1 MIGPHDDPD
10 NLPDNDRDA
19 GTDGDLWVRPYTAT
33 NGRTHPSTA
42 LDLMSLVKA
51 TGRGTIAPERL
62 GYEHAQALRLCRAPT
77 SVAEVAAYLRQPVN
91 VAKVLLSDLID
102 VGAVATRFPTSDA
115 DTTPPDMLEALIEGL
130 RNL

>member
-1 MIGPHDDPD
+1 MIGPDDDPD
-10 NLPDNDRDA
+10 DHFDNA
-19 GTDGDLWVRPYTAT
+19 LNGGTDGDLWVRPYTAT

-62 GYEHAQALRLCRAPT
+62 GYEHAQALRLCHSPT
-77 SVAEVAAYLRQPVN
+77 SVAEVAAHLRQPAN
-91 VAKVLLSDLID
+91 VAKVLLADLID

-115 DTTPPDMLEALIEGL
+115 DTDPPDMLEALIEGL
-130 RNL
+130 RKL